1 MGACPRRAGLISRI
15 GELRHNTIVI
25 LAGEWTAKIR
35 GGPMNERRVKR
46 IVGVAYGEFC
56 ARTPAYI
63 QK

>member
-1 MGACPRRAGLISRI
+1 MGACTRRAGLISRI

-46 IVGVAYGEFC
+46 IICPFEKGQSHGRGVF
-56 ARTPAYI
+56 
-63 QK
+63 